1 MLATEFGQ
9 LDEGLRESDL
19 DDLFYLFGA
28 LKVASCGA
36 SDESF
41 MAVEDLLEGI
51 FVAGEYEF
59 DKLGIGPHGA
69 HGSAYDMFVAGVA
82 KYAFRLESFP
92 YACHSSLR
100 VIFRT
105 VRREG
110 RRAPD
115 HGYRKFRNEL
125 RLAEEKSFHSSL
137 TRSLSLAV
145 LTSVSTTASRLIG
158 P

>member
-28 LKVASCGA
+28 LKVASRGA

-100 VIFRT
+100 VIFGQSA
-105 VRREG
+105 EKDGG
-110 RRAPD
+110 RRITVTEIIAKR
-115 HGYRKFRNEL
+115 GESRTYAACKGNVLKF
-125 RLAEEKSFHSSL
+125 
-137 TRSLSLAV
+137 
-145 LTSVSTTASRLIG
+145 
-158 P
+158 